1 MNIYLG
7 KNIRHLRKSVGMT
20 QEDLG
25 SHLGVKISAVG
36 KWERDINEPGNESL
50 MILSGLFSVS
60 IDDLLK
66 TDLTARP
73 QVQGNGK
80 GIESTPEVLDEI
92 AELTRRLKAIEENQ
106 RTERDLDRHRLAIRK
121 VMKEYPEFGKL
132 LEDEFDL

>member
-1 MNIYLG
+1 
-7 KNIRHLRKSVGMT
+7 MT